1 MDFIES
7 LWAGG
12 GGQVD
17 RQRLEETIYV
27 ALSYLLYLSDV
38 EEQRGRGLKL
48 LYGKQGKS
56 HKPEELLW
64 GVKRKLPRE
73 LTTELELPAYF
84 NLLWC
89 KKIYALVY
97 T

>member
-1 MDFIES
+1 M
-7 LWAGG
+7 
-12 GGQVD
+12 
-17 RQRLEETIYV
+17 
-27 ALSYLLYLSDV
+27 

-48 LYGKQGKS
+48 LYGRQGKS

-97 T
+97 TQDSFLLKTRKESLNQFFLLDLFLFTLLIFCQSANDN